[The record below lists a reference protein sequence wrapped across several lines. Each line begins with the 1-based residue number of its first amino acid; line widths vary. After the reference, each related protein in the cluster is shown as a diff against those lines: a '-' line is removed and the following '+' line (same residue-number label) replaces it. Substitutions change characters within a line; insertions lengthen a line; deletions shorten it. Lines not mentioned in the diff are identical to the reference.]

1 MLLPHDGEAMYGGAV
16 KHLAF
21 GAPRSVDLV
30 GVGAPGLV
38 DDVKTAAGVWSFC
51 PLFLS
56 SPW

>member
-30 GVGAPGLV
+30 GVGARVELLSLV
-38 DDVKTAAGVWSFC
+38 PFFDVVGWALALLC
-51 PLFLS
+51 RI
-56 SPW
+56 